1 VSLSTD
7 TLNRS
12 TTTSTSQLGRGI
24 RRIVFL
30 LGDISELIEQSDLHS
45 LCVEDDTQ
53 VSGQF
58 EGLDVDEIMALR
70 RRYAIISLFMMI
82 TPDNS

>member
-1 VSLSTD
+1 M
-7 TLNRS
+7 
-12 TTTSTSQLGRGI
+12 TTSTSQLGRGI

-45 LCVEDDTQ
+45 LCMEDDAQ

-58 EGLDVDEIMALR
+58 EGLDIDEIMTLKR
-70 RRYAIISLFMMI
+70 TYAFLSLFTMKWLLTRDI
-82 TPDNS
+82 D

>member
-1 VSLSTD
+1 M
-7 TLNRS
+7 NRS
-12 TTTSTSQLGRGI
+12 SPTSTSQLGRGI

-45 LCVEDDTQ
+45 LCMEDDTQ

-58 EGLDVDEIMALR
+58 EGLDDDEIMTLKR
-70 RRYAIISLFMMI
+70 TYAFFFFAY
-82 TPDNS
+82 TQVANS